1 MKHVLMALGSYD
13 YSAHKGIARFASE
26 NKWHL
31 NSSVLKTFQMPHNW
45 NGDGIITSL
54 NNNDRIVQF
63 INEANVPVVDI
74 SSWRE
79 DVEVPRVTADNF
91 NIGEVAAEHFLEMG
105 HHNFAWFALSLNPVG
120 KERYEGFRVS
130 LKDAGFDLTR
140 IDKSRAQD
148 GPTIV
153 SRLLELPK
161 PCALFCKSDYDAAWI
176 CDLCYNSNIK
186 VPEQI
191 AVLGVDNNELI
202 CQNQSIPLSSINHNL
217 ERIGYEGAAMLESLM
232 NNDTH
237 HIDRKLIKPDGITI
251 RRSTNSLVVTDPL
264 VSETLTYL
272 EKNLHR
278 PISTDDIAEA
288 FGTTRKKIETRF
300 RQQLHSTIR
309 DKLIRMRIE
318 KSKMML
324 KEGAKPIEDIAA
336 LTGFCHASH
345 FSNTFKKLTGMAP
358 TSYKRKSQRQ

>member
-1 MKHVLMALGSYD
+1 MALGSYD
-13 YSAHKGIARFASE
+13 YSAHKGIARFAFE
-26 NKWHL
+26 HKWHL

-54 NNNDRIVQF
+54 NNNDRIVHF
-63 INEANVPVVDI
+63 IHEANVPVVDI
-74 SSWRE
+74 SSWRY
-79 DVEVPRVTADNF
+79 DIEVPRVTANNY

-120 KERYEGFRVS
+120 KARFDGFRDS
-130 LKDAGFDLTR
+130 LKDAGFELTR
-140 IDKSRAQD
+140 LDKSRAQD
-148 GPTIV
+148 GPTIME
-153 SRLLELPK
+153 RLIKLPK

-176 CDLCYNSNIK
+176 CDLCYSANLKI
-186 VPEQI
+186 PEQV

-202 CQNQSIPLSSINHNL
+202 CQNQPIPLSSINHNL
-217 ERIGYEGAAMLESLM
+217 ERIGYEGAAKLERLM
-232 NNDTH
+232 NGEVGVENAT
-237 HIDRKLIKPDGITI
+237 LIKPDGVTI
-251 RRSTNSLVVTDPL
+251 RRSTNALVVTDPL
-264 VSETLTYL
+264 ISDTLEYL

-318 KSKMML
+318 KSKAML
-324 KEGAKPIEDIAA
+324 KEGNKPIEDIAA

-358 TSYKRKSQRQ
+358 TNYKKKPRTP